1 VTNPGLARSSVHSR
15 NRTRVLSPPSYLF
28 GVSPAYLQTKLN
40 RPLPTK
46 DGGTLRT
53 VLDARTYMLALSQDR
68 EHRAQWQRACEL
80 LLAAAFFGYRFR
92 IKVQGEYADGYICW
106 DVSDRKWT
114 WQILREYPLSRFVS
128 CGRSDAQSVAV
139 FNFELI
145 DTSLEGAIR
154 GGRADEQ
161 DRLARLS
168 DHCDRYSDTLAS
180 FRSSISRQS
189 QTRRRQAT
197 FKPAVAA
204 ICVSLNA

>member
-1 VTNPGLARSSVHSR
+1 MGFG
-15 NRTRVLSPPSYLF
+15 RV
-28 GVSPAYLQTKLN
+28 YLQTKLT

-114 WQILREYPLSRFVS
+114 WQILREYPLSRL
-128 CGRSDAQSVAV
+128 
-139 FNFELI
+139 N
-145 DTSLEGAIR
+145 IR
-154 GGRADEQ
+154 
-161 DRLARLS
+161 
-168 DHCDRYSDTLAS
+168 
-180 FRSSISRQS
+180 
-189 QTRRRQAT
+189 
-197 FKPAVAA
+197 K
-204 ICVSLNA
+204 